1 MKKKKKMKMRK
12 EMRKRKEVRKR
23 KKRKNKSMFFI
34 IIQIISIIENI
45 NELIEHFKYIYE
57 FIITF
62 F

>member
-1 MKKKKKMKMRK
+1 MKKKMKMRK
-12 EMRKRKEVRKR
+12 RKEMRKR

-34 IIQIISIIENI
+34 IIQIISIIGNI

>member
-1 MKKKKKMKMRK
+1 MKKKKKKKMKMKMRK
-12 EMRKRKEVRKR
+12 EMRKRKE
-23 KKRKNKSMFFI
+23 RKNKSMFFI